1 MVKAWR
7 FGRLYEAAGDTDQ
20 CGEDGT
26 RSLEALAMAIILFS
40 DEKPLK
46 DLKQGPKTT
55 VGPSRLVAV
64 CNPLPILS
72 YCFPLSQDGAGKP
85 PTTFIFQRGRAA
97 GVRVSLNNCCLNSG
111 RDLTWPV
118 SEKASQ
124 GPIPTL
130 VSTERLVVS
139 PQGSQGQKEK
149 ETSPRILL

>member
-1 MVKAWR
+1 MR
-7 FGRLYEAAGDTDQ
+7 GRWDQ
-20 CGEDGT
+20 
-26 RSLEALAMAIILFS
+26 SLEALAMAIILFS

-139 PQGSQGQKEK
+139 PQGVRGRKKKKHLHASSCRRGTPHISSLE
-149 ETSPRILL
+149 